1 MHRKIILWGLLLAL
15 LSVLLG
21 AFGAHALKKMV
32 DPDKVAIFETGVRYQ
47 FMHGLALILL
57 ALYSQQNLSFPQ
69 LQKSINR
76 VAQFFLWGCLF
87 FCGSLYSL
95 TLQPLASFNY
105 SQMVGPVTPL
115 GGLIFMLGWAN
126 WIRLIWKHK
135 VDK

>member
-1 MHRKIILWGLLLAL
+1 MHRKIILGGLLLAL

-21 AFGAHALKKMV
+21 AFGAHALKNMV
-32 DPDKVAIFETGVRYQ
+32 ESDKVAIFETGVRYQ

-76 VAQFFLWGCLF
+76 VAQFFLLGCLF
-87 FCGSLYSL
+87 FCGSLYLL
-95 TLQPLASFNY
+95 TIQPLVSFNY
-105 SQMVGPVTPL
+105 SRIVGPVTPL
-115 GGLIFMLGWAN
+115 GGLLFMLGWAS

>member
-1 MHRKIILWGLLLAL
+1 MHRKIILLGLILAL

-21 AFGAHALKKMV
+21 AFGAHALKNIV
-32 DPDKVAIFETGVRYQ
+32 ESDKVAIFETGVRYQ

-57 ALYSQQNLSFPQ
+57 ALFNQQNLTFPQ

-76 VAQFFLWGCLF
+76 AAQFFLLGCLF
-87 FCGSLYSL
+87 FCGSLYLL
-95 TLQPLASFNY
+95 TLQPLVSFNY
-105 SQMVGPVTPL
+105 SRIVGPVTPI
-115 GGLIFMLGWAN
+115 GGLLFMLGWAS

>member
-1 MHRKIILWGLLLAL
+1 MHRKIILWGLILAL

-21 AFGAHALKKMV
+21 AFGAHALKNIV
-32 DPDKVAIFETGVRYQ
+32 ESDKVAIFETGVRYQ

-57 ALYSQQNLSFPQ
+57 ALFNQQNLAFPQ

-76 VAQFFLWGCLF
+76 VSQFFLFGCLF
-87 FCGSLYSL
+87 FCGSLYLL

-105 SQMVGPVTPL
+105 SRIVGPVTPL
-115 GGLIFMLGWAN
+115 GGLLFMLGWAS

>member
-1 MHRKIILWGLLLAL
+1 MNYLLPL

-32 DPDKVAIFETGVRYQ
+32 NADKVAIFETGVRYQ
-47 FMHGLALILL
+47 FMHGLALIVL
-57 ALYSQQNLSFPQ
+57 ALFSQQNLSFPQ

-87 FCGSLYSL
+87 FCGSLYLL
-95 TLQPLASFNY
+95 TLQPLARFNY
-105 SQMVGPVTPL
+105 SKMVGPVTPL
-115 GGLIFMLGWAN
+115 GGLFFMLGWAS